1 MNSNFTG
8 RTHRTSADA
17 FHGADYGSAIERP
30 VSRFTAHRCVNIALA
45 GAIVF
50 LVVYFALEKLA

>member
-1 MNSNFTG
+1 MNSNFSG

-17 FHGADYGSAIERP
+17 FQDASYGSAIERP
-30 VSRFTAHRCVNIALA
+30 ARYSAHRCVNIALA

-50 LVVYFALEKLA
+50 LIVYLALEKLA